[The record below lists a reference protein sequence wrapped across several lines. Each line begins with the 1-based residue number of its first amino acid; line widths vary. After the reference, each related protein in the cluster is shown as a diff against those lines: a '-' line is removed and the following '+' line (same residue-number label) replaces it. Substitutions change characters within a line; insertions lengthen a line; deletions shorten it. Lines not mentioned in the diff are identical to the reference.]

1 MICSLKCSAFSTF
14 SRDGTSG
21 KPGVVQFA
29 AAKKQ
34 RLVQETYEPGMTVS
48 LVARRHQV
56 SPSLL
61 FRWRKLDAGGALS
74 AMQADEVV
82 VPASQ
87 VQALQQQIKELQRL
101 LGKKT
106 MENEILKEAVEYAR
120 GKKVTCAQSAG
131 SCPGEP
137 QDAAH
142 FSEQAICGANGLK
155 PDFYFREEETI
166 VEVALGLPNP
176 SSEFEKDILKAIM
189 AQELGMPVRLL
200 FFISRAGASKKC
212 SQPGRTAMREWALRN
227 HNLAIEIHDLPGE
240 PRKRTRKTRVR

>member
-131 SCPGEP
+131 SCPGERCRGNRA
-137 QDAAH
+137 AAH
-142 FSEQAICGANGLK
+142 DCRGPSDLWIPA
-155 PDFYFREEETI
+155 
-166 VEVALGLPNP
+166 ALGTAAPGAA
-176 SSEFEKDILKAIM
+176 EA
-189 AQELGMPVRLL
+189 
-200 FFISRAGASKKC
+200 RASAPQRQAGL
-212 SQPGRTAMREWALRN
+212 PGRQSREAAPATLHGHSAGSRPRGQGRRRALGYAQ
-227 HNLAIEIHDLPGE
+227 L
-240 PRKRTRKTRVR
+240 